1 MDFCDTFSGSSSVF
15 GSLTSHFSNG
25 ASVKATNG
33 NDFLGTFTVSGGQI
47 DASSVK
53 TGITQA
59 FIGYAFTPTLKT
71 LPIDAAITGG
81 PLLKCEV
88 KLPNTLEL
96 PLKVLQ
102 KSIGISS

>member
-1 MDFCDTFSGSSSVF
+1 MPMDFCDTFSGSSSVF

-33 NDFLGTFTVSGGQI
+33 NDFLRTFTVSGGQI

-59 FIGYAFTPTLKT
+59 FIGYAFTPTLKN
-71 LPIDAAITGG
+71 ITYRCTDYWRTFDWRA
-81 PLLKCEV
+81 KT
-88 KLPNTLEL
+88 NT
-96 PLKVLQ
+96 
-102 KSIGISS
+102 